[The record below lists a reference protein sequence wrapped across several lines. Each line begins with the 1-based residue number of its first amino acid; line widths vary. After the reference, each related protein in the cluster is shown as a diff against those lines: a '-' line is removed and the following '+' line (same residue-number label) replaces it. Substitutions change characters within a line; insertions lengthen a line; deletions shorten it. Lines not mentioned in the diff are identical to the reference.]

1 MSADIMLSDPVI
13 LEKEI
18 ADFKQAENALVQAQV
33 KLAHMLSSSPAVI
46 YSFDARGDH
55 KPSFISDNFTEILGY
70 ERHEYLENPKFWEKC
85 IHPEDT
91 DRVMKAMPR
100 LWEEGSLTQE
110 YRFLNKDGTYNWVN
124 DDMKL
129 VRDENGEPREVV
141 GSWSD
146 IAERKEAELGLIQAR
161 DRLDH
166 IMSTSP
172 SVVYSFKATDDRT
185 PTYISR
191 NVTDLLGYEPREY
204 LENPNFWIEKVHPDD
219 LDRITNYLPRL
230 FKEGRL
236 SLDYRLQKKD
246 KSYSWINDELVL
258 RKDENGDPVEV
269 IGSWSDITAKT
280 QVGEALVSAQNRLS
294 HLISF
299 TPAVIYSFD
308 VTGVNN
314 ATFVSE
320 NIKDLLGYEPSEY
333 LDDRNFWVERLHPD
347 DKDRI
352 LSKFPNLWET
362 GMFEQEYRFRK
373 KDGDYLWVND
383 QLRIVKD
390 ENDEAKEVV
399 GAWNDITARKEAE
412 AEVDASHAR
421 INHILSSSP
430 AVLYSFE
437 AMGDNNPTFVSEN
450 ILDVFGYEPSDYLEN
465 RNFMP
470 ARIHPED
477 ATNLERGFS
486 RLFKEGHLINEY
498 RFRHKDGSYR
508 WVSDELRV
516 IYDEAGKP
524 VEIVGSWSDIAE
536 RKEAEAALS
545 RQTSYIQLLEKI
557 AVAANE
563 ASIIEDAL
571 QICLDEVCDL
581 TGWPVGHVFMPA
593 GDDAGVLIS
602 TKLWHLDN
610 LGEFKTFKK
619 ITEQTRF
626 ALGIGLP
633 GRVLSSGKAEWVND
647 VTKDTNF
654 PRAKHAENIGVKG
667 AFCFPVWI
675 GNTVAAVLEFYTPE
689 LVEPDEQLLEVMANV
704 GTQLG
709 RVIERKQAEEEL
721 AVAKEKA
728 EAANQ
733 AKTQFVSSISHE
745 FRTPLNAVIGI
756 TEMLIEDAKDQ
767 DNKTLDEPL
776 TRVHRAGKHLL
787 SLINESLDISKI
799 EAGKV
804 DLHIKPFNISELIK
818 DVTATVKPMLD
829 TNHNTLE
836 VKNMKEQEDMRSD
849 SKRVMQIL
857 LNLLSNAAKF
867 TENGSVTLKVKSAN
881 EGNFRYIL
889 FNVIDTGTGIPEDQI
904 DNVFDEYSQ
913 VKSSGSSKYDS
924 TGLGL
929 GISRKLARIM
939 GGDITVTS
947 KYGEG
952 STFTAKLPV
961 EIKGDAVQSHK
972 LA

>member
-1 MSADIMLSDPVI
+1 MANETLFSDPVI

-18 ADFKQAENALVQAQV
+18 SAFRQAENNLVQAQV

-46 YSFDARGDH
+46 YSFDAKGNH
-55 KPSFISDNFTEILGY
+55 KPSFISDNFTAVLGY
-70 ERHEYLENPKFWEKC
+70 GRHEYMENPKFWEKC
-85 IHPEDT
+85 IHPEDI
-91 DRVMKAMPR
+91 DRVMKALPR
-100 LWEEGSLTQE
+100 LWEEGRLTQE
-110 YRFLNKDGTYNWVN
+110 YRFCRKDGTYTWVN

-146 IAERKEAELGLIQAR
+146 IEERKEAELSMIQAR

-172 SVVYSFKATDDRT
+172 SVVYSFKATEDRT

-191 NVTDLLGYEPREY
+191 NVTNLLGYEPREY
-204 LENPNFWIEKVHPDD
+204 LENPNFWIERVHPDD

-236 SLDYRLQKKD
+236 ALDYRLQKKD
-246 KSYSWINDELVL
+246 KSYCWINDVLVL
-258 RKDENGDPVEV
+258 RKDENDNPVEV

-308 VTGVNN
+308 VTGDNN

-320 NIKDLLGYEPSEY
+320 NIKDLLGYEPKEY
-333 LDDRNFWVERLHPD
+333 LDDREFWVDRLHPD

-352 LSKFPNLWET
+352 LREFPNLWET
-362 GMFEQEYRFRK
+362 GTFEQEYRFRK

-383 QLRIVKD
+383 QLRVIKD
-390 ENDEAKEVV
+390 ENDEPKEVV
-399 GAWNDITARKEAE
+399 GAWTDITELKQREQALAEADKQKSVLLNQFNAILDAIDYGVTFMDTEQRGMVINRAFREMWGITDEFADKCPTMAEIINYNRYNGIYDVPESEFDAYIASRIEEIKKGDTPPYDRHLADGRIIRYRIISLPDDVRMITYFDITELKQREREAKEAE
-412 AEVDASHAR
+412 IAIATAHAR

-430 AVLYSFE
+430 SVLYSFE
-437 AMGDNNPTFVSEN
+437 ATGKNNPTFISDNVRD
-450 ILDVFGYEPSDYLEN
+450 LFGYDPGEYLKD
-465 RNFMP
+465 RNFVP
-470 ARIHPED
+470 DRIHPED
-477 ATNLERGFS
+477 SSDLERGFS
-486 RLFKEGHLINEY
+486 LLFKEGHLINEY
-498 RFRHKDGSYR
+498 RFRHKDGSYH

-524 VEIVGSWSDIAE
+524 VEIVGSWSDIDE
-536 RKEAEAALS
+536 RKEVEAALA
-545 RQTSYIQLLEKI
+545 I
-557 AVAANE
+557 
-563 ASIIEDAL
+563 
-571 QICLDEVCDL
+571 
-581 TGWPVGHVFMPA
+581 
-593 GDDAGVLIS
+593 
-602 TKLWHLDN
+602 
-610 LGEFKTFKK
+610 
-619 ITEQTRF
+619 
-626 ALGIGLP
+626 
-633 GRVLSSGKAEWVND
+633 
-647 VTKDTNF
+647 
-654 PRAKHAENIGVKG
+654 
-667 AFCFPVWI
+667 
-675 GNTVAAVLEFYTPE
+675 
-689 LVEPDEQLLEVMANV
+689 
-704 GTQLG
+704 
-709 RVIERKQAEEEL
+709 
-721 AVAKEKA
+721 AKEKA
-728 EAANQ
+728 EAANR

-756 TEMLIEDAKDQ
+756 TEMLIEDARAQ
-767 DNKTLDEPL
+767 DNKVLDEPL

-787 SLINESLDISKI
+787 SLINEFLDISKI

-818 DVTATVKPMLD
+818 DVAATVKPMLD
-829 TNHNTLE
+829 SNHNTLD
-836 VKNMKEQEDMRSD
+836 VKNMTKQEEMQSD

-867 TENGSVTLKVKSAN
+867 TENGSVTLKTKSSIEDN
-881 EGNFRYIL
+881 TDYIL
-889 FNVIDTGTGIPEDQI
+889 FDVIDTGTGIPEGEI
-904 DNVFDEYSQ
+904 DHVFDEYSQ
-913 VKSSGSSKYDS
+913 VKSSASSKYAG

-961 EIKGDAVQSHK
+961 KVIGDAVQSHK
-972 LA
+972 IN

>member
-1 MSADIMLSDPVI
+1 MANTEIMFSDPVI

-18 ADFKQAENALVQAQV
+18 ADFRHAENALVQAQV

-46 YSFDARGDH
+46 YSYDAKGDH
-55 KPSFISDNFTEILGY
+55 KPSFISDNFTEVLGY

-85 IHPEDT
+85 IHPEDI
-91 DRVMKAMPR
+91 DRVKKAISR
-100 LWEEGSLTQE
+100 LWDEGRLTQE
-110 YRFLNKDGTYNWVN
+110 YRFRRKDGTYTWVN

-129 VRDENGEPREVV
+129 VRDANGEPREVV

-146 IAERKEAELGLIQAR
+146 IEERKEAELSMIQAR

-191 NVTDLLGYEPREY
+191 NVTNLLGYEPREY
-204 LENPNFWIEKVHPDD
+204 LENPNFWIEKVHRDD

-236 SLDYRLQKKD
+236 SMDYRLQKKD
-246 KSYSWINDELVL
+246 KSYCWINDVLVL
-258 RKDENGDPVEV
+258 RKDENDNPIEV

-308 VTGVNN
+308 VTGDNN

-320 NIKDLLGYEPSEY
+320 NIKDLFGYEPKEY
-333 LDDRNFWVERLHPD
+333 LDDRNFWIERLHPD

-352 LSKFPNLWET
+352 LREFPNLWET

-373 KDGDYLWVND
+373 KDGEYLWVND
-383 QLRIVKD
+383 QLRVIRD
-390 ENDEAKEVV
+390 ENDEPKEVV
-399 GAWNDITARKEAE
+399 GAWTDITELKQREQALAEADQQKSVLLNQFNAILDAIDYGVTFMDQEQRGMVINRAFREMWGISDEFADKCPTMAEIINYNRYNGIYDVPESEFDAYIASRVEEINKGDTPPYDRHLADGRIIRYRIISLPDGVRMITYFDITELKQREREAKEAE
-412 AEVDASHAR
+412 IAIATAHAR

-437 AMGDNNPTFVSEN
+437 ATGKNNPTFISDNVQD
-450 ILDVFGYEPSDYLEN
+450 LFGYEPSEYLED
-465 RNFMP
+465 RNFVP

-477 ATNLERGFS
+477 SSKLKRGFS
-486 RLFKEGHLINEY
+486 LLFKEGHLVNEY
-498 RFRHKDGSYR
+498 RFRHKDGSYH

-524 VEIVGSWSDIAE
+524 VEIVGSWSDIDE
-536 RKEAEAALS
+536 RKEVEAALA
-545 RQTSYIQLLEKI
+545 I
-557 AVAANE
+557 
-563 ASIIEDAL
+563 
-571 QICLDEVCDL
+571 
-581 TGWPVGHVFMPA
+581 
-593 GDDAGVLIS
+593 
-602 TKLWHLDN
+602 
-610 LGEFKTFKK
+610 
-619 ITEQTRF
+619 
-626 ALGIGLP
+626 
-633 GRVLSSGKAEWVND
+633 
-647 VTKDTNF
+647 
-654 PRAKHAENIGVKG
+654 
-667 AFCFPVWI
+667 
-675 GNTVAAVLEFYTPE
+675 
-689 LVEPDEQLLEVMANV
+689 
-704 GTQLG
+704 
-709 RVIERKQAEEEL
+709 
-721 AVAKEKA
+721 AKEKA
-728 EAANQ
+728 EAANR

-756 TEMLIEDAKDQ
+756 TEMLIEDARAQ
-767 DNKTLDEPL
+767 DNKALDEPL

-787 SLINESLDISKI
+787 SLINEFLDISKI

-804 DLHIKPFNISELIK
+804 DLHIEPLNISELIK
-818 DVTATVKPMLD
+818 DVAATVKPMLD
-829 TNHNTLE
+829 SNHNTLG
-836 VKNMKEQEDMRSD
+836 VKNMTEQEEMRSD
-849 SKRVMQIL
+849 SKRIMQIL

-867 TENGSVTLKVKSAN
+867 TENGSVTLKIKSSI
-881 EGNFRYIL
+881 EDYTDYIL
-889 FNVIDTGTGIPEDQI
+889 FEVIDTGTGIPEDEI
-904 DNVFDEYSQ
+904 DHVFDEYSQ
-913 VKSSGSSKYDS
+913 VKSSASSKYAG

-952 STFTAKLPV
+952 STFTAKLPIEV
-961 EIKGDAVQSHK
+961 KGDAVQSHK
-972 LA
+972 IN